1 MDIEELLERY
11 GDADDDRRLG
21 MFLAHRE
28 LREAFTEVDR
38 RPAGGPEK
46 SRKAA
51 MWERLHLL
59 EAGGSVNLPESHR
72 LPGGWKGLDIAA
84 LVIAALLAGG
94 GLRLMLAADAATPT
108 RSPGTQAAP
117 LTRLPGGAQSL
128 AEGRA

>member
-28 LREAFTEVDR
+28 LREAFAEVESQPR
-38 RPAGGPEK
+38 GEPEK
-46 SRKAA
+46 GRKAPL
-51 MWERLHLL
+51 WERLQLL
-59 EAGGSVNLPESHR
+59 EAGGSVDLPESHR

-94 GLRLMLAADAATPT
+94 GLRLMLTADADARPQHSAMDHP
-108 RSPGTQAAP
+108 SPVNSSIMA
-117 LTRLPGGAQSL
+117 RRIL
-128 AEGRA
+128 ACG